1 MKKATMDDDI
11 IQQFLHKHNLKASVD
26 VEVIGREE
34 PLAAKNVDPSE
45 AVECVDSC
53 SNADAVATPTNKS
66 GVKRGSDVDDPA
78 ADVEVE
84 GGSASTT
91 KPTKLARVTDDVAAD
106 VQVEGGSAF
115 ITNAIK
121 LKSVK
126 IEKEDN

>member
-1 MKKATMDDDI
+1 M
-11 IQQFLHKHNLKASVD
+11 
-26 VEVIGREE
+26 
-34 PLAAKNVDPSE
+34 
-45 AVECVDSC
+45 VECVDSC

-66 GVKRGSDVDDPA
+66 GVKRGSDVDDPV

-91 KPTKLARVTDDVAAD
+91 KPTKLARVNDDAAD

-115 ITNAIK
+115 TTNAIK